1 MNPMFFL
8 YLTTIVIF
16 ASGIYCLLAARL
28 HLPTH
33 AETKAAIN
41 VVRHTDVKVKKL
53 DVLLLEISSAVAKLI
68 HLGDYKRQA
77 LMKSLKAA
85 EISIAPE
92 TWLARCYVRF
102 ALTLLLV
109 IPCAY
114 LFPVMIPV
122 IVLMGV
128 RQLYTDLKS
137 ADIKAQKKRQAI
149 EKDLPRFTASLSQE
163 LKNSRNVL
171 AIFEGL
177 KGSARPAFQKE
188 LITTIGDMKSG
199 SQETAL
205 ARLDT
210 RVGSSML
217 TEVVLGLEGVLHGD
231 DESRYFDQ
239 LSHDFEQEELQRMR
253 LENAKLPGK
262 VFACCGAI
270 FVCFMLIV
278 FFVLGMQIY
287 QSYAA
292 FK

>member
-1 MNPMFFL
+1 MLFL
-8 YLTTIVIF
+8 YLTTIVLF
-16 ASGIYCLLAARL
+16 AAGIYCLLAARL
-28 HLPTH
+28 HLPSH

-41 VVRHTDVKVKKL
+41 VVRYTDGKVKKL
-53 DVLLLEISSAVAKLI
+53 DVLVLEISSVVARLI

-77 LMKSLKAA
+77 LKKSLKAA
-85 EISIAPE
+85 EISLAPE

-114 LFPVMIPV
+114 LFPIVIPV
-122 IVLMGV
+122 IVLMAV

-137 ADIKAQKKRQAI
+137 ADIKAQKKRHAI
-149 EKDLPRFTASLSQE
+149 ERDLPRFTASLSQE
-163 LKNSRNVL
+163 LKNSRNIL
-171 AIFEGL
+171 AIMEGL
-177 KGSARPAFQKE
+177 EESARPAFQNE

-217 TEVVLGLEGVLHGD
+217 TEVVLGLQGVLHGD
-231 DESRYFDQ
+231 DESSYFDQ
-239 LSHDFEQEELQRMR
+239 LSHDFEQEEFQQMR

-270 FVCFMLIV
+270 FVCFMVII
-278 FFVLGMQIY
+278 FYVLGMQIY
-287 QSYAA
+287 TSYMA